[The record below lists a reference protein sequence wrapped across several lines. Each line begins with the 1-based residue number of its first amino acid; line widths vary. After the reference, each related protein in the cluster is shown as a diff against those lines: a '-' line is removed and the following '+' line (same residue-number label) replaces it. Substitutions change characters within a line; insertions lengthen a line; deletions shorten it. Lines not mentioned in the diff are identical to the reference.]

1 MNDDTSPNSK
11 KRLHDIQR
19 EEKQFLMQAWCGQ
32 LLPPFEDGEP
42 LSELAKRALLTAR
55 PYVEVSMANRIDALL
70 EHNESESGVVLAQED
85 DAPFGEEDLF
95 SEGDTSDDLF
105 GTEDEYSSTA
115 SSRSSLS
122 QRSHEPLES
131 RPHRP
136 EDPISEETPGFTPS
150 VGHHREETP
159 GFVPTKGER
168 KESAVGKR
176 KTDEQD
182 SNDREETA
190 GFVPTKGK
198 RKESAIGKRKTDE
211 QDSNEGEETAGFV
224 PTKGERKKSAVG
236 KRKTDE
242 QDSNEGEETAGFV
255 PTKGERKESTVG
267 KRKTD
272 EQDSNDRESPDK
284 TDDPWPVEED
294 EYGSE
299 EDGDSLFPV
308 EDETDQKG
316 ENSKEETTATDRPEE
331 TRRNSPSAADRSTN
345 LEERKRRIEERKK
358 RARERFS
365 QRKQGRIDRQ
375 DEPTAKDESEE
386 QTAAGPSAEDR
397 LNSLTH
403 LITLDHLENN
413 LGLQIIPEDRL
424 GIERQLAK
432 KLRDPAVGSLL
443 DQAEEQGLSL
453 VMVPR
458 IQRAILDGKLLKIT
472 SANLLRMYPQFFEDV
487 QQVALKMRAEAYFL
501 QETPQMGWGLTTA
514 EILTASHNT
523 NYIQQK
529 QVLKQHAQSHK
540 SNEMRVRRRTLIE
553 ALFDLL
559 AVKVVTGEKLLNN
572 TADLTESKV
581 GRANM
586 AVINYGESGIRIS
599 DINRQQAHPQLGVCP
614 TW

>member
-1 MNDDTSPNSK
+1 EKSK
-11 KRLHDIQR
+11 QDSN
-19 EEKQFLMQAWCGQ
+19 
-32 LLPPFEDGEP
+32 DGE
-42 LSELAKRALLTAR
+42 ETA
-55 PYVEVSMANRIDALL
+55 
-70 EHNESESGVVLAQED
+70 
-85 DAPFGEEDLF
+85 
-95 SEGDTSDDLF
+95 
-105 GTEDEYSSTA
+105 
-115 SSRSSLS
+115 
-122 QRSHEPLES
+122 
-131 RPHRP
+131 
-136 EDPISEETPGFTPS
+136 GFI
-150 VGHHREETP
+150 
-159 GFVPTKGER
+159 PTKGER
-168 KESAVGKR
+168 KESAIGKR
-176 KTDEQD
+176 EKSKQD
-182 SNDREETA
+182 SND
-190 GFVPTKGK
+190 GG
-198 RKESAIGKRKTDE
+198 
-211 QDSNEGEETAGFV
+211 
-224 PTKGERKKSAVG
+224 
-236 KRKTDE
+236 
-242 QDSNEGEETAGFV
+242 
-255 PTKGERKESTVG
+255 
-267 KRKTD
+267 
-272 EQDSNDRESPDK
+272 SPDK
-284 TDDPWPVEED
+284 TDDLWPVEED

-308 EDETDQKG
+308 EDETDQEDK
-316 ENSKEETTATDRPEE
+316 NPKEEATATDGPEE

-345 LEERKRRIEERKK
+345 LEERERRIEERKK

-365 QRKQGRIDRQ
+365 QRKQGRKDQQ
-375 DEPTAKDESEE
+375 DEPTAEDESEE
-386 QTAAGPSAEDR
+386 QTKAVPSAEDR

-424 GIERQLAK
+424 RIERQLAK
-432 KLRDPAVGSLL
+432 KLRDPVVGSLL
-443 DQAEEQGLSL
+443 DQAGEQGLSL

-472 SANLLRMYPQFFEDV
+472 SANLLRMYPQFFEDI
-487 QQVALKMRAEAYFL
+487 QQVALKMRAETYFL

-514 EILTASHNT
+514 EVLTASHNT

-559 AVKVVTGEKLLNN
+559 AVKVVTGEKLLNS

>member
-1 MNDDTSPNSK
+1 MNDDASPHSE
-11 KRLHDIQR
+11 KRFHDIQR
-19 EEKQFLMQAWCGQ
+19 EEKRFLMQAWCGQ

-42 LSELAKRALLTAR
+42 LSELARRALLTAR

-70 EHNESESGVVLAQED
+70 GQNESESGVDLTQED

-105 GTEDEYSSTA
+105 GTEDEYPSPT

-122 QRSHEPLES
+122 QRSLEPSES

-136 EDPISEETPGFTPS
+136 EDPIPEETPGFIPS

-159 GFVPTKGER
+159 GFVPTEGE
-168 KESAVGKR
+168 
-176 KTDEQD
+176 
-182 SNDREETA
+182 
-190 GFVPTKGK
+190 
-198 RKESAIGKRKTDE
+198 RKESAIGKREQSK
-211 QDSNEGEETAGFV
+211 QDSTDGEETAGFI
-224 PTKGERKKSAVG
+224 
-236 KRKTDE
+236 
-242 QDSNEGEETAGFV
+242 
-255 PTKGERKESTVG
+255 PTKGERKESAIG
-267 KRKTD
+267 KR
-272 EQDSNDRESPDK
+272 EQSKQESNDGESPDK
-284 TDDPWPVEED
+284 TDDLWPVEED

-308 EDETDQKG
+308 EDETDQEDK
-316 ENSKEETTATDRPEE
+316 NPKEEATATDGPEE
-331 TRRNSPSAADRSTN
+331 TRRNSPSAADRSIN
-345 LEERKRRIEERKK
+345 LEERERRIEERKK

-365 QRKQGRIDRQ
+365 QRKQGGKDQQ
-375 DEPTAKDESEE
+375 DEPTAEDESEE
-386 QTAAGPSAEDR
+386 QTKTVPSAEDR

-424 GIERQLAK
+424 RIERQLAK
-432 KLRDPAVGSLL
+432 KLRDPVVGSLL

-453 VMVPR
+453 VMIPR

-487 QQVALKMRAEAYFL
+487 QQVALKMRAETYFL

-514 EILTASHNT
+514 EVLTASHNT

-540 SNEMRVRRRTLIE
+540 SNEIRVRRRTLIE

-559 AVKVVTGEKLLNN
+559 AVKVVTGEKLLNS

>member
-1 MNDDTSPNSK
+1 MNDDASPHSE
-11 KRLHDIQR
+11 KRFHDIQR
-19 EEKQFLMQAWCGQ
+19 EEKRFLMQAWCGQ

-42 LSELAKRALLTAR
+42 LSELARRALLTAR

-70 EHNESESGVVLAQED
+70 GQNESESGVDLTQED

-105 GTEDEYSSTA
+105 GTEDEYPSPT

-122 QRSHEPLES
+122 QRSLEPSES

-136 EDPISEETPGFTPS
+136 EDPIPEETPGFIPS

-159 GFVPTKGER
+159 GFVPTEGE
-168 KESAVGKR
+168 
-176 KTDEQD
+176 
-182 SNDREETA
+182 
-190 GFVPTKGK
+190 
-198 RKESAIGKRKTDE
+198 RKESAIGKREQSK
-211 QDSNEGEETAGFV
+211 QDSN
-224 PTKGERKKSAVG
+224 
-236 KRKTDE
+236 DE
-242 QDSNEGEETAGFV
+242 EETAGFV
-255 PTKGERKESTVG
+255 PTKGERKESAIG
-267 KRKTD
+267 KR
-272 EQDSNDRESPDK
+272 EQSKQESNDGESPDK
-284 TDDPWPVEED
+284 TDDLWPVEED

-308 EDETDQKG
+308 EDETDQEDK
-316 ENSKEETTATDRPEE
+316 NPKEEATATDDPEE
-331 TRRNSPSAADRSTN
+331 TRRNSPSAADRSIN
-345 LEERKRRIEERKK
+345 LEERERRIEERKK

-365 QRKQGRIDRQ
+365 QRKQGGKDQQ
-375 DEPTAKDESEE
+375 DEPTAEDESEE
-386 QTAAGPSAEDR
+386 QTKTVPSAEDR

-424 GIERQLAK
+424 RIERQLAK
-432 KLRDPAVGSLL
+432 KLRDPVVGSLL

-453 VMVPR
+453 VMIPR

-487 QQVALKMRAEAYFL
+487 QQVALKMRAETYFL

-514 EILTASHNT
+514 EVLTASHNT

-540 SNEMRVRRRTLIE
+540 SNEIRVRRRTLIE

-559 AVKVVTGEKLLNN
+559 AVKVVTGEKLLNS

>member
-1 MNDDTSPNSK
+1 MN
-11 KRLHDIQR
+11 
-19 EEKQFLMQAWCGQ
+19 
-32 LLPPFEDGEP
+32 
-42 LSELAKRALLTAR
+42 ELAKRALLTAR

-70 EHNESESGVVLAQED
+70 EHNESDSGVDLAQED
-85 DAPFGEEDLF
+85 DAPFGKENLF

-122 QRSHEPLES
+122 QRSHEPLEP

-136 EDPISEETPGFTPS
+136 EDPIPEETPGFTPS

-168 KESAVGKR
+168 KESA
-176 KTDEQD
+176 
-182 SNDREETA
+182 
-190 GFVPTKGK
+190 
-198 RKESAIGKRKTDE
+198 IGKRKTAE
-211 QDSNEGEETAGFV
+211 QDRN
-224 PTKGERKKSAVG
+224 KG
-236 KRKTDE
+236 
-242 QDSNEGEETAGFV
+242 
-255 PTKGERKESTVG
+255 
-267 KRKTD
+267 
-272 EQDSNDRESPDK
+272 ESPDK
-284 TDDPWPVEED
+284 TDDLWPVEAD

-299 EDGDSLFPV
+299 EDGDSLFPVDASTTENEHPLPQESLSSEAINDALFPV

-316 ENSKEETTATDRPEE
+316 ENSKEEATATDGPEE

-365 QRKQGRIDRQ
+365 QRKQGRKDQ
-375 DEPTAKDESEE
+375 QEEPTAEDESEE

-424 GIERQLAK
+424 RIERQLAK
-432 KLRDPAVGSLL
+432 KLRDPAVCSLL

-514 EILTASHNT
+514 EVLTASHNT

>member
-1 MNDDTSPNSK
+1 MNDDASPHSE
-11 KRLHDIQR
+11 KRFHDIQR
-19 EEKQFLMQAWCGQ
+19 EEKRFLMQAWCGQ

-42 LSELAKRALLTAR
+42 LSELARRALLTAR

-70 EHNESESGVVLAQED
+70 GQNESESGVDLTQED

-105 GTEDEYSSTA
+105 GTEDEYPSPT

-122 QRSHEPLES
+122 QRSLEPSES

-136 EDPISEETPGFTPS
+136 EDPIPEETPGFIPS

-159 GFVPTKGER
+159 GFVPTEGE
-168 KESAVGKR
+168 
-176 KTDEQD
+176 
-182 SNDREETA
+182 
-190 GFVPTKGK
+190 
-198 RKESAIGKRKTDE
+198 RKESAIGKREQSK
-211 QDSNEGEETAGFV
+211 QDSNDEEETAGFI
-224 PTKGERKKSAVG
+224 
-236 KRKTDE
+236 
-242 QDSNEGEETAGFV
+242 
-255 PTKGERKESTVG
+255 PTKGERKESAIG
-267 KRKTD
+267 KREQSK
-272 EQDSNDRESPDK
+272 QDSNNEESPDK
-284 TDDPWPVEED
+284 TDDLWPVEED

-308 EDETDQKG
+308 EDETDQEDK
-316 ENSKEETTATDRPEE
+316 NPKEEATATDGPEE
-331 TRRNSPSAADRSTN
+331 TRRNSPSAADRSIN
-345 LEERKRRIEERKK
+345 LEERERRIEERKK
-358 RARERFS
+358 RARERFR
-365 QRKQGRIDRQ
+365 QRKQGGKDQQ
-375 DEPTAKDESEE
+375 DEPTAEDESEE
-386 QTAAGPSAEDR
+386 QTKTVPSAEDR

-424 GIERQLAK
+424 RIERQLAK
-432 KLRDPAVGSLL
+432 KLRDPVVGSLL

-453 VMVPR
+453 VMIPR

-487 QQVALKMRAEAYFL
+487 QQVALKMRAETYFL

-514 EILTASHNT
+514 EVLTASHNT

-540 SNEMRVRRRTLIE
+540 SNEIRVRRRTLIE

-559 AVKVVTGEKLLNN
+559 AVKVVTGEKLLNS

>member
-70 EHNESESGVVLAQED
+70 GQNESESGVDLAQED

-190 GFVPTKGK
+190 GFVPTKG
-198 RKESAIGKRKTDE
+198 
-211 QDSNEGEETAGFV
+211 
-224 PTKGERKKSAVG
+224 
-236 KRKTDE
+236 
-242 QDSNEGEETAGFV
+242 
-255 PTKGERKESTVG
+255 ERKESTVG

-284 TDDPWPVEED
+284 TDDLWPVEED

-308 EDETDQKG
+308 EDETDQEVK
-316 ENSKEETTATDRPEE
+316 NSKEEATATDGPEE

-365 QRKQGRIDRQ
+365 QRKQGRKDQ
-375 DEPTAKDESEE
+375 QEEPTAEDESEE

-424 GIERQLAK
+424 RIERQLAK

>member
-1 MNDDTSPNSK
+1 MNDDASPHSK

-42 LSELAKRALLTAR
+42 LSDLARRALLTAR

-70 EHNESESGVVLAQED
+70 GQNESESGVDLAQED
-85 DAPFGEEDLF
+85 DAPFGEEALF

-105 GTEDEYSSTA
+105 GTEDEYPSTT

-122 QRSHEPLES
+122 QRSLEPSES

-136 EDPISEETPGFTPS
+136 EDPIPEETPGFTPS

-168 KESAVGKR
+168 KESA
-176 KTDEQD
+176 
-182 SNDREETA
+182 
-190 GFVPTKGK
+190 
-198 RKESAIGKRKTDE
+198 IGKREKSK
-211 QDSNEGEETAGFV
+211 QD
-224 PTKGERKKSAVG
+224 R
-236 KRKTDE
+236 
-242 QDSNEGEETAGFV
+242 
-255 PTKGERKESTVG
+255 
-267 KRKTD
+267 
-272 EQDSNDRESPDK
+272 NDGESPDK
-284 TDDPWPVEED
+284 TDDLWPVEED

-308 EDETDQKG
+308 EDETDQEGK
-316 ENSKEETTATDRPEE
+316 NPKEEATAKDGPEE
-331 TRRNSPSAADRSTN
+331 TRRNSPSAADRTIN
-345 LEERKRRIEERKK
+345 LKERERRIEERKK

-365 QRKQGRIDRQ
+365 QRKQGRKDQQ
-375 DEPTAKDESEE
+375 DEPIAEDESEE
-386 QTAAGPSAEDR
+386 QTKAVPSAEDR

-424 GIERQLAK
+424 SIERQLAK
-432 KLRDPAVGSLL
+432 KLRDPVVGSLL

-487 QQVALKMRAEAYFL
+487 QQVALKMRAENYFL

-514 EILTASHNT
+514 EVLTASHNT

-540 SNEMRVRRRTLIE
+540 SNEIRVRRRTLIE

-559 AVKVVTGEKLLNN
+559 AVKVVTGEKLLNS

>member
-1 MNDDTSPNSK
+1 MNDDASPHSK
-11 KRLHDIQR
+11 KRLRAIQR
-19 EEKQFLMQAWCGQ
+19 EEKRFLMQAWCGQ

-42 LSELAKRALLTAR
+42 LSELARSALLTAR
-55 PYVEVSMANRIDALL
+55 PYVEVAMANRIDMLL
-70 EHNESESGVVLAQED
+70 GQNESESDVDLAQED
-85 DAPFGEEDLF
+85 DAPFGEETLF

-105 GTEDEYSSTA
+105 GTEDEYPLTTSSP
-115 SSRSSLS
+115 SSLS
-122 QRSHEPLES
+122 QRSLEPSES

-136 EDPISEETPGFTPS
+136 GERIPEETPGFTPS
-150 VGHHREETP
+150 VGHHREETS

-168 KESAVGKR
+168 KESAMGRR
-176 KTDEQD
+176 KTAEQD
-182 SNDREETA
+182 RNDA
-190 GFVPTKGK
+190 
-198 RKESAIGKRKTDE
+198 
-211 QDSNEGEETAGFV
+211 
-224 PTKGERKKSAVG
+224 
-236 KRKTDE
+236 
-242 QDSNEGEETAGFV
+242 EETAGFV
-255 PTKGERKESTVG
+255 PTKGERKESVIG
-267 KRKTD
+267 RRKTV
-272 EQDSNDRESPDK
+272 EQDRNDADSPDK
-284 TDDPWPVEED
+284 TDDLWPIEDD

-308 EDETDQKG
+308 EDETDQEGK
-316 ENSKEETTATDRPEE
+316 NPKEEATATDGSEE
-331 TRRNSPSAADRSTN
+331 TRQNSPSAADRSIN
-345 LEERKRRIEERKK
+345 LEERERRIEERKK

-365 QRKQGRIDRQ
+365 QRKQGRKDQQ
-375 DEPTAKDESEE
+375 DEPTAEDVSEE
-386 QTAAGPSAEDR
+386 QTKAVASAENR

-424 GIERQLAK
+424 RMERQLAK
-432 KLRDPAVGSLL
+432 KLRDPVVGSLL
-443 DQAEEQGLSL
+443 NQAEEQGLSL

-472 SANLLRMYPQFFEDV
+472 SANLLRMYPRFFEDV
-487 QQVALKMRAEAYFL
+487 QQVALKMRAETYFL
-501 QETPQMGWGLTTA
+501 QQTPQMGWGLTTA
-514 EILTASHNT
+514 EVLKASHNT

-540 SNEMRVRRRTLIE
+540 SNEIRVRRRTLIE

-559 AVKVVTGEKLLNN
+559 AVKVVTGEKLLNS

-586 AVINYGESGIRIS
+586 AVINYGEGGIRIS

>member
-42 LSELAKRALLTAR
+42 LNELAKRALLTAR

-70 EHNESESGVVLAQED
+70 EHNESESGVVLAQVD

-136 EDPISEETPGFTPS
+136 EDPIPEETPGFTPS

-190 GFVPTKGK
+190 GFVPTKGE
-198 RKESAIGKRKTDE
+198 RKESAI
-211 QDSNEGEETAGFV
+211 
-224 PTKGERKKSAVG
+224 
-236 KRKTDE
+236 
-242 QDSNEGEETAGFV
+242 
-255 PTKGERKESTVG
+255 G

-284 TDDPWPVEED
+284 TDDLWPVEED

-365 QRKQGRIDRQ
+365 QRKQGRKDRQ
-375 DEPTAKDESEE
+375 DEPTAEDESEE

-403 LITLDHLENN
+403 LITFDHLENN
-413 LGLQIIPEDRL
+413 LGLQIIQEDRL
-424 GIERQLAK
+424 GIERQLVK

>member
-136 EDPISEETPGFTPS
+136 EDPIPEETPGFTPS

-168 KESAVGKR
+168 KESA
-176 KTDEQD
+176 
-182 SNDREETA
+182 
-190 GFVPTKGK
+190 
-198 RKESAIGKRKTDE
+198 I
-211 QDSNEGEETAGFV
+211 
-224 PTKGERKKSAVG
+224 G

-284 TDDPWPVEED
+284 TDDLWPVEED

>member
-1 MNDDTSPNSK
+1 MNDDASPHSE
-11 KRLHDIQR
+11 KRFHDIQR
-19 EEKQFLMQAWCGQ
+19 EEKRFLMQAWCGQ

-42 LSELAKRALLTAR
+42 LSELARRALLTAR

-70 EHNESESGVVLAQED
+70 GQNESESGVDLAQED

-105 GTEDEYSSTA
+105 GTEDEYPSTT

-122 QRSHEPLES
+122 QRSLEPSES

-136 EDPISEETPGFTPS
+136 EDPIPEETPGFTPS

-159 GFVPTKGER
+159 GFVPTEGE
-168 KESAVGKR
+168 
-176 KTDEQD
+176 
-182 SNDREETA
+182 
-190 GFVPTKGK
+190 
-198 RKESAIGKRKTDE
+198 RKESAIGKREKSK
-211 QDSNEGEETAGFV
+211 QDSNDGEETAGFV
-224 PTKGERKKSAVG
+224 PT
-236 KRKTDE
+236 
-242 QDSNEGEETAGFV
+242 EGQ
-255 PTKGERKESTVG
+255 RKESAIG
-267 KRKTD
+267 KREKSK
-272 EQDSNDRESPDK
+272 QDSNDGESPDK
-284 TDDPWPVEED
+284 TDDLWPIEED

-308 EDETDQKG
+308 EDETDQEDK
-316 ENSKEETTATDRPEE
+316 NPKEEATATDGPEE
-331 TRRNSPSAADRSTN
+331 TRQNSPSAADRSTN
-345 LEERKRRIEERKK
+345 LEERERRIEERKK

-365 QRKQGRIDRQ
+365 QRKQGRKDQQ
-375 DEPTAKDESEE
+375 DEPTAEDESEE
-386 QTAAGPSAEDR
+386 QTKAVPSAEDR

-424 GIERQLAK
+424 RIERQLAK
-432 KLRDPAVGSLL
+432 KLRDPVVGSLL
-443 DQAEEQGLSL
+443 DQAGEQGLSL

-472 SANLLRMYPQFFEDV
+472 SANLLRMYPQFFEDI
-487 QQVALKMRAEAYFL
+487 QQVALKMRAETYFL

-514 EILTASHNT
+514 EVLTASHNT

-559 AVKVVTGEKLLNN
+559 AVKVVTGEKLLNS

>member
-70 EHNESESGVVLAQED
+70 EHNESDSGVVLAQED

-136 EDPISEETPGFTPS
+136 EDPIPEETPGFTPS

-168 KESAVGKR
+168 KESA
-176 KTDEQD
+176 
-182 SNDREETA
+182 
-190 GFVPTKGK
+190 
-198 RKESAIGKRKTDE
+198 I
-211 QDSNEGEETAGFV
+211 
-224 PTKGERKKSAVG
+224 G

-284 TDDPWPVEED
+284 TDDLWPVEED

-365 QRKQGRIDRQ
+365 QRKQGRKDRQ

>member
-42 LSELAKRALLTAR
+42 LSELAKHALLTAR
-55 PYVEVSMANRIDALL
+55 RYVEVSMANRIDTLL
-70 EHNESESGVVLAQED
+70 EQNESESGVVLAQEG
-85 DAPFGEEDLF
+85 DAPSGEEDLF

-131 RPHRP
+131 GPHRP
-136 EDPISEETPGFTPS
+136 EDPIPEETPGFTPA

-159 GFVPTKGER
+159 GFVPIEGER
-168 KESAVGKR
+168 KESAIRKR
-176 KTDEQD
+176 KTAEQD
-182 SNDREETA
+182 R
-190 GFVPTKGK
+190 
-198 RKESAIGKRKTDE
+198 
-211 QDSNEGEETAGFV
+211 NEGES
-224 PTKGERKKSAVG
+224 P
-236 KRKTDE
+236 
-242 QDSNEGEETAGFV
+242 NE
-255 PTKGERKESTVG
+255 
-267 KRKTD
+267 
-272 EQDSNDRESPDK
+272 
-284 TDDPWPVEED
+284 TDDLWPVEAD

-308 EDETDQKG
+308 DASTTENEHPLPQESSSSEAINDALFPVEDETARKG
-316 ENSKEETTATDRPEE
+316 ENSKEEATATDGPEE
-331 TRRNSPSAADRSTN
+331 TRQNSPSTADRSTN
-345 LEERKRRIEERKK
+345 IEERKRRIEERKK
-358 RARERFS
+358 RARKRFS
-365 QRKQGRIDRQ
+365 QRKQGQKDQQ
-375 DEPTAKDESEE
+375 DEPTAEDGSEE

-413 LGLQIIPEDRL
+413 IGLQIIPEDRL
-424 GIERQLAK
+424 RIERQLAK
-432 KLRDPAVGSLL
+432 KLRDPVVGSLL

-487 QQVALKMRAEAYFL
+487 QQVALKMRAESYFL
-501 QETPQMGWGLTTA
+501 QETPQIGWGLTTA
-514 EILTASHNT
+514 EVLKASHNT

-540 SNEMRVRRRTLIE
+540 SNEIRVRRRTLIE

-559 AVKVVTGEKLLNN
+559 AVKVVTGEKLLNS